1 MKKILVLFL
10 SLMLLMPVTVL
21 GEVASGLDTYPVN
34 LGDFSITVTSADII
48 QKGEKAEGVLLFQLF
63 PAYDEN
69 SMFHS
74 NINGTWTAEDLS
86 IIGEIGAET
95 YGNVVLEQTSQQL
108 ASQGIAVSNTQLL
121 YAEFDEETQSTS
133 LIVSMDVDYTAV
145 GVDLVMTLYQ
155 VQMYIP
161 FGDGSSYIFTI
172 SSDTLEN
179 TETMMSYLETMEFSS
194 DPINNTDTSF
204 VESSSN
210 VVDTSSV
217 TIGQKN
223 ALRKAIDYLDYTAFS
238 RSGLIDQL
246 KFEGFTDSEA
256 TYGVDHCG
264 ADWNEQA
271 ILKARDYLDYT
282 SFSRQGL
289 IDQLEFEGFSNA
301 QAVYGV
307 DSCNVD
313 WNEQAA
319 KKAQDYLDYT
329 SFSRQGLID
338 QLLYEGFSNEQALY
352 GVTAVGY

>member
-1 MKKILVLFL
+1 
-10 SLMLLMPVTVL
+10 
-21 GEVASGLDTYPVN
+21 
-34 LGDFSITVTSADII
+34 
-48 QKGEKAEGVLLFQLF
+48 
-63 PAYDEN
+63 
-69 SMFHS
+69 
-74 NINGTWTAEDLS
+74 
-86 IIGEIGAET
+86 
-95 YGNVVLEQTSQQL
+95 
-108 ASQGIAVSNTQLL
+108 
-121 YAEFDEETQSTS
+121 
-133 LIVSMDVDYTAV
+133 MDVDYTAV